1 LSAADVIAFA
11 PMPAAILLLTAVL
24 AGGDLPR
31 MDQVAWLRGCW
42 ETHTPE
48 GTIEAQWLPPRASS
62 MLGVSRTIHGARL
75 VDYEMD
81 LIRERG
87 DGLSYESH
95 PSEGEP
101 DLFLSVAIQKQKI
114 VFENLKP
121 RFPSR
126 VGFEL
131 TAADRLLAWV
141 DDSQQ
146 PQGRRVEYRYVRVA
160 CAGE

>member
-1 LSAADVIAFA
+1 MVPFA
-11 PMPAAILLLTAVL
+11 PMVPILLLTAVI
-24 AGGDLPR
+24 ARGGDLPH
-31 MDQVAWLRGCW
+31 MEQVAWLRGCW
-42 ETHTPE
+42 EAQTRE

-62 MLGVSRTIHGARL
+62 ILGVSRTIHGSRL
-75 VDYEMD
+75 VDYEMA

-87 DGLSYESH
+87 DRLSYETH
-95 PSEGEP
+95 PSDGEP
-101 DLFLSVAIQKQKI
+101 DLFLSVAIEKQTV

-131 TAADRLLAWV
+131 TAPDRLLAWF
-141 DDSQQ
+141 DGLQNSQDQ
-146 PQGRRVEYRYVRVA
+146 RVEYRYVRVS

>member
-1 LSAADVIAFA
+1 MVAFE
-11 PMPAAILLLTAVL
+11 PMPVPILLLTAVIVG
-24 AGGDLPR
+24 GGDLPH
-31 MDQVAWLRGCW
+31 MNQVAWLRGCW
-42 ETHTPE
+42 EAPTRE

-62 MLGVSRTIHGARL
+62 MLGVSRTIHGSRL
-75 VDYEMD
+75 VDYEMA

-87 DGLSYESH
+87 DQLSYETH
-95 PSEGEP
+95 PSDGEP
-101 DLFLSVAIQKQKI
+101 DLFLSVAIETRKV

-131 TAADRLLAWV
+131 TAPDRLLAWI
-141 DDSQQ
+141 DSPQG

>member
-1 LSAADVIAFA
+1 
-11 PMPAAILLLTAVL
+11 MPVAVLLLTAVL

-42 ETHTPE
+42 ETQTRE

-131 TAADRLLAWV
+131 TAPDRLLAWV
-141 DDSQQ
+141 DDSQ
-146 PQGRRVEYRYVRVA
+146 PQGRRVEHWYVRIA